1 MKPFCYAIDKIIT
14 SDKAS
19 LHPID
24 IGLIRG
30 YAVFDFFR
38 TVNYHPLFLDDYLD
52 RFIKSAAKAHLTLKV
67 GNDELKDIIMEL
79 IHKNELKQGGI
90 RMVLSGGISDN
101 HFSPSEG
108 SLFIFCEELM
118 MPSDEKYSKGV
129 HLLTTEYIRPIP
141 EIKTT
146 NYALPVFL
154 SADWKANGAEDVLY
168 HANGII
174 SESSRSNIF
183 IVKNGTI
190 STPKSNILHGI
201 TRKNIVA
208 LVPDLQ
214 IRDVTL
220 QEVMEA
226 DEVFMSS
233 TTKRILPIT
242 KIDHQNISNGQVGT
256 HTKKLIEAFEKM
268 EKEKAL

>member
-1 MKPFCYAIDKIIT
+1 MKPFCFSIDNII
-14 SDKAS
+14 SSEKAS
-19 LHPID
+19 LHPLD

-38 TVNYHPLFLDDYLD
+38 TVDYIPLFLEDYLD
-52 RFIKSAAKAHLTLKV
+52 RFIRSAAKAHLQLPIDKSKLRSLV
-67 GNDELKDIIMEL
+67 LEL
-79 IHKNELKQGGI
+79 IEKNDLKQGGI
-90 RMVLSGGISDN
+90 RMVLSGGVPDN
-101 HFSPSEG
+101 HFSPDKG
-108 SLFIFCEELM
+108 SLYIFCEELL
-118 MPSDEKYSKGV
+118 MPSDEKYRNGV

-183 IVKNGTI
+183 LVKDNLI

-201 TRKNIVA
+201 TRKNILA
-208 LVPDLQ
+208 LAPETHV
-214 IRDVTL
+214 RDITL
-220 QEVMEA
+220 EEVMAA

-242 KIDHQNISNGQVGT
+242 KIDHKPIGSGKVGE
-256 HTKKLIEAFEKM
+256 HTLRLMELFKHM